1 MALITVSDLKTY
13 LGITGTTEDA
23 YLALVVAGL
32 DTSVKKWLKRNI
44 EQLTSQTEY
53 YDGHGFQ
60 KLFLKHRPVTAIT
73 SVKIDAGGR
82 YGQVSDPV
90 PFGAL
95 SLLTQGVDW
104 VIQSLAAEESNQSC
118 LIKINSVWPE
128 GFGNI
133 QVVCTHGY
141 ATVPDDIKL
150 ACFMLAVGMRQ
161 ARTTGGFPLAS
172 ETLGDYSY
180 SLLSGAQA
188 AQGWE
193 SELMQA
199 VGLLKPYRQV
209 AI

>member
-13 LGITGTTEDA
+13 LGISVSTEDA
-23 YLALVVAGL
+23 YLAVLVAGL
-32 DTSVKKWLKRNI
+32 DKSVKKWLKRNI
-44 EQLTSQTEY
+44 EQLSSQTEY

-60 KLFLKHRPVTAIT
+60 KLFLKNRPVTAVA
-73 SVKIDAGGR
+73 SVKVDGGGY
-82 YGQVSDPV
+82 YGQVTDPV

-95 SLLTQGVDW
+95 TLLTQGVDW
-104 VIQSLAAEESNQSC
+104 VIQSTAEEESNQSC
-118 LIKINSVWPE
+118 LIKLRGVWPE
-128 GFGNI
+128 GFGNV

-141 ATVPDDIKL
+141 ATIPDDIKL
-150 ACFMLAVGMRQ
+150 ACYMLAGGMRQ

-193 SELMQA
+193 SELVQA
-199 VGLLKPYRQV
+199 VGLLKPYRQA